1 MNQNTPI
8 NVIKLIFPT
17 VCHVDAI
24 RKCFPVTPAT
34 TQAPSETTTAAP
46 KNLTELV
53 NSLSSI
59 QFEIRAQL
67 VFFDGNVTVA
77 AQTNETIIALIDDL
91 LADSTTT
98 SEDRE
103 ILKEIAAFLKS
114 NSTATPTGARRRR
127 QVASIT
133 STACSNISAALY
145 DDLNLKTT
153 PIYKDFLNY
162 TIDSLMLLVNHF
174 DSIILQGPLIKIGKI
189 SKVKSQMTKYVSE
202 ISNISVALDS
212 VTILKNQERAVLES
226 IKDTICVPSFVCGEC
241 VE

>member
-1 MNQNTPI
+1 MSSI
-8 NVIKLIFPT
+8 NVFKLIFPT

-46 KNLTELV
+46 KKLTELV

-59 QFEIRAQL
+59 QSEIRAQL
-67 VFFDGNVTVA
+67 VYFDGNVTVA

-98 SEDRE
+98 SEDRG
-103 ILKEIAAFLKS
+103 ILEEIAAFLKS

-127 QVASIT
+127 QVGSFT
-133 STACSNISAALY
+133 STACSNITASLYADLDKQQQTTALFQ
-145 DDLNLKTT
+145 
-153 PIYKDFLNY
+153 DFLTY
-162 TIDSLMLLVNHF
+162 TIDTLRLLVNLF
-174 DSIILQGPLIKIGKI
+174 DSIILQGPLIKTGKI
-189 SKVKSQMTKYVSE
+189 STVKSQVTKYVSE

-212 VTILKNQERAVLES
+212 VTVLKNQERAIIEL
-226 IKDTICVPSFVCGEC
+226 IKDTICAPSFACGEC